1 MREAVSIKQALEKNG
16 FVIHKIKGG
25 SMLPLLDEETDLV
38 RLEAVACK
46 DKLKK
51 YDVPLFVNESNGMLV
66 LHRIID
72 IKKNHYITYG
82 DNCKHYEI
90 VPFDTV
96 LAVATGFYIKGK
108 FVSCDDPEYLKYVE
122 ERCSSIKKRKLY
134 PRKRKL
140 TPETKVLVKLFVEA
154 VKNDGKSMNV
164 ENEISA
170 QFNWQKLFAE
180 AKRHNIGAMLYP
192 CAKKAGCPEPLIT
205 AWSQIADKALRKE
218 LLFNAERSAI
228 ISEFEKAGIKYIP
241 LKGIIIKDYYPRK
254 GMREFTDNDMLL
266 EEKSIPAATKIMEKR
281 GYRSNINEDYTDCPF
296 YKEPIF
302 NFELHRALFAKNVP
316 IAKYFKDPWKKAV
329 KDNDSNYGYH
339 MTNEDFYIHVITHF
353 YKHYAI
359 SRGAGLKF
367 FADFY
372 YLQIGLIESQKADIN
387 YIKKELSKIGILEF
401 YEKTVEMTERLFK
414 GDETLFTSEMLLYVL
429 SSGAYGN
436 KSQEIANKIK
446 NNGRVKYWISRL
458 FPTKG
463 YMVKVFPIIRKAPVL
478 LPFLWIVRLVRAPFT
493 KSGRESFTREHNIS
507 KHIDIS
513 SDKD

>member
-38 RLEAVACK
+38 KLEPVACK

-51 YDVPLFVNESNGMLV
+51 YDVPLFVNESNGMLI

-72 IKKNHYITYG
+72 VKKNHYITYG

-108 FVSCDDPEYLKYVE
+108 YVSCNDPEYLKYVE

-134 PRKRKL
+134 PSKRKL
-140 TPETKVLVKLFVEA
+140 APETKVLVKLFIEA
-154 VKNDGKSMNV
+154 VKNDGVSMNV

-192 CAKKAGCPEPLIT
+192 YAKKAGCPEPLIS

-254 GMREFTDNDMLL
+254 GMREFTDNDILL
-266 EEKSIPAATKIMEKR
+266 EAKALPVATKIMQNK
-281 GYRSNINEDYTDCPF
+281 GYESHFNEDYSDCPF
-296 YKEPIF
+296 YKAPIF
-302 NFELHRALFAKNVP
+302 NFELHNALFAKNVP
-316 IAKYFKDPWKKAV
+316 IAKYFKDTWKNAV
-329 KDNDSNYGYH
+329 KDDDNTYGYH

-359 SRGAGLKF
+359 CKGAGLKF

-372 YLQIGLIESQKADIN
+372 YLQRGLIDNKKADIT

-401 YEKTVEMTERLFK
+401 YEKTVEAVKNLFE
-414 GDETLFTSEMLLYVL
+414 GDESFFTSEMFHYVL
-429 SSGAYGN
+429 ASGAYGT
-436 KSQEIANKIK
+436 KTQAIANKIK
-446 NNGRVKYWISRL
+446 NKGRVKYWLSRL
-458 FPTKG
+458 FPSKG
-463 YMVKVFPIIRKAPVL
+463 YMVNLHPIIRKAPVL
-478 LPFLWIVRLVRAPFT
+478 LPFFWIVRLVRAPFT
-493 KSGRESFTREHNIS
+493 KSGRETFTREHNIS
-507 KHIDIS
+507 KYIDIS